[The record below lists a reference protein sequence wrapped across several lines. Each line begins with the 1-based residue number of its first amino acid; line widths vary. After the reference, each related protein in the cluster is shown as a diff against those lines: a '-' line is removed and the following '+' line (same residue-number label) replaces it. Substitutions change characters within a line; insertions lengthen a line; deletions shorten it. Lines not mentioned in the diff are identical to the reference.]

1 MKKITTTKTTET
13 TKTETTKTE
22 TTRTKKANQMAQ
34 AQNPAKL
41 IGQPRA
47 SEALAFG
54 LQMKDKCYHI
64 YITGQTGTGRTTFA
78 KQYAMDIAKTET
90 TPPDLCY
97 VYNFENPKTPK
108 LLTLP
113 PGVGRNLKEN
123 MNELLNRLVS
133 ELPKTF
139 ASKDHEL
146 KKNEVI
152 DVYKAKR
159 DDIIKDMT
167 EEARDQDFGVK
178 NTSSGIYF
186 MPIVDGE
193 VISEEQYEA
202 LSQEE
207 KDNIAE
213 NSVSIQKRAADV
225 MRQIRDYDKRT
236 KKAVE
241 ELEYSLSLF
250 TVGHHM
256 NDIMETFADEP
267 VLLAYLKAV
276 KEDILENIGEFIAD
290 DAEEEEAMQAIMPWY
305 SKKSNEDILTRYK
318 VNLLTDNTDQQGAPV
333 ILDYNPSHSNLV
345 GEIEY
350 DNEFGN
356 FSTDFMKIKPGLLH
370 KANGGYLILQAQDI
384 LGSPHAWETLRR
396 SLITGQIMTEPLRE
410 YNTGVA
416 VSGIKP
422 EAIPLDIKI
431 ILVGGGFYYD
441 LLWTYDDYFEKLFK
455 IRVDFDYE
463 MRLNPENI
471 AEIRHFVESWSAS
484 TAAGTVACITA
495 ADTSTTVTPTIA
507 PSASRRH
514 TQKTL
519 PFDDSAIA
527 RLIEHAARLAERK
540 DRLTTRFSRLTEILS
555 EATAWAKID
564 KSKTVSD
571 VHIKKAITQRDYRL
585 NMYEEKLS
593 ELIEDDI
600 IMIDTQGKKVGQING
615 LAVLD
620 TGDYAFAKPSRITAT
635 VYMGKSGIVNIE
647 KEAEMSGNIHQ
658 KGVQVIIGYLGQTYA
673 QDFPLTLSCRICF
686 EQNYSG
692 IDGDSASSTE
702 LFAILSALTGLPIR
716 QDIAVTGSINQH
728 GEIQPIGGAT
738 PKVEGFF
745 DLCKKRG
752 LTGTQ
757 GVIIP
762 TRNIR
767 DLVLKDEVIEAV
779 RDGLF
784 HIYPIAHVDEGIEIL
799 TGVPA
804 GSEHTSQDEPISNKS
819 YPFDTV
825 HGKAYRQLRAY
836 HRKSLKNDG

>member
-1 MKKITTTKTTET
+1 MKELSWQELKYFYTGHEAAEESTPDTSK
-13 TKTETTKTE
+13 
-22 TTRTKKANQMAQ
+22 
-34 AQNPAKL
+34 KL
-41 IGQPRA
+41 IGQTRA
-47 SEALAFG
+47 SEALRFG
-54 LQMKDKCYHI
+54 LQMKDKHYNI
-64 YITGQTGTGRTTFA
+64 YITGQAGTGRTTFA
-78 KQYAMDIAKTET
+78 SAYARQQAATEP

-97 VYNFENPKTPK
+97 VYNFENPKCPK

-113 PGVGRNLKEN
+113 AGTGYKLKES
-123 MNELLNRLVS
+123 MSDLINRLAS

-139 ASKDHEL
+139 AAKDHEQ

-159 DDIIKDMT
+159 EEIIKEMT
-167 EEARDQDFGVK
+167 EEARIQHFGVK
-178 NTSSGIYF
+178 NTNSGIYF

-193 VISEEQYEA
+193 VISEEQFDA

-207 KDNIAE
+207 KDNISE
-213 NSVSIQKRAADV
+213 NSVSIQKRATEV

-236 KKAVE
+236 KKEVE
-241 ELEYSLSLF
+241 ELEYTLGLF

-256 NDIMETFADEP
+256 NDTMESFANEP
-267 VLLAYLKAV
+267 SILSYLKAV
-276 KEDILENIGEFIAD
+276 KEDILENLAEFMSDESD
-290 DAEEEEAMQAIMPWY
+290 DEEAMQAIMPWY
-305 SKKSNEDILTRYK
+305 NKKSNEDVLTRYK
-318 VNLLTDNTDQQGAPV
+318 INLITDNTNLTGAPV
-333 ILDYNPSHSNLV
+333 VMDYNPSHTNLV

-370 KANGGYLILQAQDI
+370 KANGGYLILQAQDV

-396 SLITGQIMTEPLRE
+396 TLITGQIVTEPLRE
-410 YNTGVA
+410 YTTGVA

-422 EAIPLDIKI
+422 ESIPVDIKI

-463 MRLNPENI
+463 MRLNQENMG
-471 AEIRHFVESWSAS
+471 EISRFVQNW
-484 TAAGTVACITA
+484 ITRENA
-495 ADTSTTVTPTIA
+495 
-507 PSASRRH
+507 
-514 TQKTL
+514 L
-519 PFDDSAIA
+519 PFDDMAIG

-540 DRLTTRFSRLTEILS
+540 DRLTTRFSRLTEILA
-555 EATAWAKID
+555 EATAWARID
-564 KSKTVSD
+564 SAEAVTSTHVQ
-571 VHIKKAITQRDYRL
+571 KAITQRDYRL
-585 NMYEEKLS
+585 NLYEEKLS
-593 ELIEDDI
+593 ELIEDDT
-600 IMIDTQGKKVGQING
+600 IMIDTQGEKVGQING

-635 VYMGKSGIVNIE
+635 VYMGKAGIVNIE
-647 KEAEMSGNIHQ
+647 KEAEMSGAIHD
-658 KGVQVIIGYLGQTYA
+658 KGVQVMIGYLGQTYA

-686 EQNYSG
+686 EQNYNG

-702 LFAILSALTGLPIR
+702 LFAVLSALTGLPIR

-738 PKVEGFF
+738 YKIEGFF
-745 DLCKKRG
+745 DLCNKRG

-762 TRNIR
+762 TRNVR

-804 GSEHTSQDEPISNKS
+804 GSGAV
-819 YPFDTV
+819 YPHDTV
-825 HGKAYRQLRAY
+825 HGKAHRRLRSY
-836 HRKSLKNDG
+836 HRKAMKGEA

>member
-1 MKKITTTKTTET
+1 MTPRELTWQELKFFYDGTSL
-13 TKTETTKTE
+13 KTEGMDEEKNDVSVSMA
-22 TTRTKKANQMAQ
+22 KASLPILAPDSALLPQ
-34 AQNPAKL
+34 KL
-41 IGQPRA
+41 IGQTRA
-47 SEALAFG
+47 SEALRFG
-54 LQMKDKCYHI
+54 LQMKDKSYHI
-64 YITGQTGTGRTTFA
+64 YITGQAGTGRTTFA
-78 KQYAMDIAKTET
+78 KAYAGQIAATEP

-97 VYNFENPKTPK
+97 VYNFENPKCPK

-113 PGVGRNLKEN
+113 AGIGEPLKEA
-123 MNELLNRLVS
+123 MNELMNRLTS

-139 ASKDHEL
+139 SSKDHEL

-152 DVYKAKR
+152 DIFKTKR

-167 EEARDQDFGVK
+167 EEARTQDFGVK

-207 KDNIAE
+207 KDNISE
-213 NSVSIQKRAADV
+213 NSVSIQKRAAEV
-225 MRQIRDYDKRT
+225 MRKIRDYDKRT
-236 KKAVE
+236 KKAIE
-241 ELEYSLSLF
+241 ELEYSLALF

-256 NDIMETFADEP
+256 NDIVQTFAHEP
-267 VLLAYLKAV
+267 SLLTYLKAV
-276 KEDILENIGEFIAD
+276 KEDILENIVEFLAD
-290 DAEEEEAMQAIMPWY
+290 EGEEEEAIQSIMPWY
-305 SKKSNEDILTRYK
+305 NKKSNEDILTRYK
-318 VNLLTDNTDQQGAPV
+318 VNLLTDNKDQAGAPV
-333 ILDYNPSHSNLV
+333 VLDYNPSHNNLV

-370 KANGGYLILQAQDI
+370 KANGGYLILQAQDL

-396 SLITGQIMTEPLRE
+396 SLVTGQIVTEPLRE
-410 YNTGVA
+410 YSTGVA

-422 EAIPLDIKI
+422 EPIPLNVKI
-431 ILVGGGFYYD
+431 IIIGGGYYYD

-463 MRLNPENI
+463 MRLNHENI
-471 AEIRHFVESWSAS
+471 AEIRRFIQNWSEGISGQARDDNEREESNLEKS
-484 TAAGTVACITA
+484 
-495 ADTSTTVTPTIA
+495 
-507 PSASRRH
+507 
-514 TQKTL
+514 L
-519 PFDDSAIA
+519 PFEDAAIG
-527 RLIEHAARLAERK
+527 RIIEYAARLAERK
-540 DRLTTRFSRLTEILS
+540 DRLTTRFNRLTEILA

-564 KSKTVSD
+564 SASAVSAE
-571 VHIKKAITQRDYRL
+571 HIKKAITQRDYRL

-593 ELIEDDI
+593 ELIEDDT
-600 IMIDTQGKKVGQING
+600 IMIDTDGEKIGQING

-635 VYMGKSGIVNIE
+635 VYMGKAGIVNIE
-647 KEAEMSGNIHQ
+647 KEAEMSGAIHD
-658 KGVQVIIGYLGQTYA
+658 KGIQVLIGYLGQTYA

-702 LFAILSALTGLPIR
+702 LFAVLSSLTGLPIR

-762 TRNIR
+762 TRNVR
-767 DLVLKDEVIEAV
+767 DLVLKDEVIDAV
-779 RDGLF
+779 REGLF

-804 GSEHTSQDEPISNKS
+804 RGNDGGKI

-825 HGKAYRQLRAY
+825 HGKAYRRLRSY
-836 HRKSLKNDG
+836 HRKAMKGEV

>member
-1 MKKITTTKTTET
+1 MTPRELTWQELKFFYEDTLQVPSEKT
-13 TKTETTKTE
+13 
-22 TTRTKKANQMAQ
+22 
-34 AQNPAKL
+34 QNTGKEL

-47 SEALAFG
+47 SQALEFG

-78 KQYAMDIAKTET
+78 KTYAEKIAKGES

-97 VYNFENPKTPK
+97 VYNFENPKCPK
-108 LLTLP
+108 LLSLP
-113 PGVGRNLKEN
+113 AGIGRNFTDS
-123 MNELLNRLVS
+123 MCDLLNSLTS

-152 DVYKAKR
+152 DIFKTKR
-159 DDIIKDMT
+159 DDIIKEMT
-167 EEARDQDFGVK
+167 EEARTQDFGVK

-193 VISEEQYEA
+193 IISEEQYEA
-202 LSQEE
+202 LPQEE
-207 KDNIAE
+207 KDSISE

-225 MRQIRDYDKRT
+225 MRQIRDYEKRT

-241 ELEYSLSLF
+241 ELEYSLALF

-256 NDIMETFADEP
+256 NDILQTFAEEP
-267 VLLAYLKAV
+267 TLLAYLKAV
-276 KEDILENIGEFIAD
+276 KEDILENIAEFIAD
-290 DAEEEEAMQAIMPWY
+290 DTEEEEAMQSIMPWY
-305 SKKSNEDILTRYK
+305 NKKSNEDILTRYK

-333 ILDYNPSHSNLV
+333 IVDYNPSHSNMV

-350 DNEFGN
+350 DNEYGN

-370 KANGGYLILQAQDI
+370 RANGGYLILQAQDV

-396 SLITGQIMTEPLRE
+396 SLVTSQIVTEPLRE
-410 YNTGVA
+410 YTTGVA

-422 EAIPLDIKI
+422 EPIPLNIKI
-431 ILVGGGFYYD
+431 ILVGGNFYYD

-463 MRLNPENI
+463 MRLTPENM
-471 AEIRHFVESWSAS
+471 AELSRFVKDWATKENA
-484 TAAGTVACITA
+484 
-495 ADTSTTVTPTIA
+495 
-507 PSASRRH
+507 
-514 TQKTL
+514 L
-519 PFDDSAIA
+519 PFDEGAIG
-527 RLIEHAARLAERK
+527 RLIEYAARLAERK
-540 DRLTTRFSRLTEILS
+540 DRLTTRLNRIAEILA

-564 KSKTVSD
+564 NAETITAT
-571 VHIKKAITQRDYRL
+571 HIKKAITQRDFRL
-585 NMYEEKLS
+585 NMYEEKLG
-593 ELIEDDI
+593 ELIEDDT
-600 IMIDTQGKKVGQING
+600 IMIDTNGEKIGQING

-647 KEAEMSGNIHQ
+647 KEADMSGPIHD
-658 KGVQVIIGYLGQTYA
+658 KGIQVIIGFLGNTYA

-702 LFAILSALTGLPIR
+702 LFAVLSALSGLPLR
-716 QDIAVTGSINQH
+716 QDIAVTGSINQY

-745 DLCKKRG
+745 DICNKRG
-752 LTGTQ
+752 LTGSQ

-762 TRNIR
+762 TRNVR
-767 DLVLKDEVIEAV
+767 DLVLKDEVIDAV

-804 GSEHTSQDEPISNKS
+804 RGSDGGKIF
-819 YPFDTV
+819 PFETV
-825 HGKAYRQLRAY
+825 HGKVYRRLRSY
-836 HRKSLKNDG
+836 HRKALKE

>member
-1 MKKITTTKTTET
+1 MTPSDFYELSWQELKFFCNDLPQNTDNTTV
-13 TKTETTKTE
+13 
-22 TTRTKKANQMAQ
+22 N
-34 AQNPAKL
+34 NKL

-47 SEALAFG
+47 SDALRFG
-54 LQMKDKCYHI
+54 LQMKDKTYHI
-64 YITGQTGTGRTTFA
+64 YIAGQTGTGRTTFA
-78 KQYAMDIAKTET
+78 KSYASDIAAREA
-90 TPPDLCY
+90 TPQDLCY
-97 VYNFENPKTPK
+97 VYNFENPKCPK

-113 PGVGRNLKEN
+113 PGTGHPLKES
-123 MNELLNRLVS
+123 MNELLNRLTS

-139 ASKDHEL
+139 GSKDHEL

-152 DVYKAKR
+152 DIFKAKR
-159 DDIIKDMT
+159 DDIIKIMT

-207 KDNIAE
+207 KDHIAE
-213 NSVSIQKRAADV
+213 NSVSIQKRAAEV

-241 ELEYSLSLF
+241 ELEFSLALF

-256 NDIMETFADEP
+256 ADIMTSFANEP
-267 VLLAYLKAV
+267 SILTYLKAV
-276 KEDILENIGEFIAD
+276 KEDILENIAEFLAD
-290 DAEEEEAMQAIMPWY
+290 DQEDDEAMQALMPWY
-305 SKKSNEDILTRYK
+305 NKKSNEDILTRYN
-318 VNLLTDNTDQQGAPV
+318 VNLLTDNSGQAGAPV
-333 ILDYNPSHSNLV
+333 ILDYNPSHANLV

-370 KANGGYLILQAQDI
+370 RANGGYLILQAQDL

-396 SLITGQIMTEPLRE
+396 SLVTGQIVTEPLRE
-410 YNTGVA
+410 YNTGIA

-422 EAIPLDIKI
+422 EPIPLNIKI
-431 ILVGGGFYYD
+431 ILIGGGYYYD

-463 MRLNPENI
+463 MHLDQENMVELRRFI
-471 AEIRHFVESWSAS
+471 EDWAEKNNKSA
-484 TAAGTVACITA
+484 
-495 ADTSTTVTPTIA
+495 TSEA
-507 PSASRRH
+507 PAID
-514 TQKTL
+514 
-519 PFDDSAIA
+519 FDNSAIA
-527 RLIEHAARLAERK
+527 SIIEYAARLAERK
-540 DRLTTRFSRLTEILS
+540 DRLTTRLSRLTEILA

-564 KSKTVSD
+564 NATAITAE
-571 VHIKKAITQRDYRL
+571 HIKKAIIQRDYRL
-585 NMYEEKLS
+585 NMYEEKLGQ
-593 ELIEDDI
+593 LIEDDT
-600 IMIDTQGKKVGQING
+600 IMISTQGEKIGQING

-647 KEAEMSGNIHQ
+647 KEAEMSGPIHD
-658 KGVQVIIGYLGQTYA
+658 KGVQVIVGYLGQTYA

-702 LFAILSALTGLPIR
+702 LFAILSALTGLPLR

-752 LTGTQ
+752 LTGSQ

-762 TRNIR
+762 TRNVR
-767 DLVLKDEVIEAV
+767 DLVLKDEVIDAV
-779 RDGLF
+779 REGQF
-784 HIYPIAHVDEGIEIL
+784 HIYPIAHVDEGITIL

-804 GSEHTSQDEPISNKS
+804 GNNNGLGHGSKAYS
-819 YPFDTV
+819 FDTV
-825 HGKAYRQLRAY
+825 HGKAYRQLKAY
-836 HRKSLKNDG
+836 HRKSLKTDS

>member
-1 MKKITTTKTTET
+1 
-13 TKTETTKTE
+13 
-22 TTRTKKANQMAQ
+22 
-34 AQNPAKL
+34 
-41 IGQPRA
+41 
-47 SEALAFG
+47 
-54 LQMKDKCYHI
+54 MKDKCYHI

-78 KQYAMDIAKTET
+78 KAYASQIAATEP
-90 TPPDLCY
+90 TPSDLCY
-97 VYNFENPKTPK
+97 VYNFENPKSPK
-108 LLTLP
+108 LLRLP
-113 PGVGRNLKEN
+113 AGTGCRLKDS
-123 MNELLNRLVS
+123 MNDLLNSLTS

-139 ASKDHEL
+139 ASKDHEQ

-152 DVYKAKR
+152 DVFKTKR
-159 DDIIKDMT
+159 DDIIKEMT
-167 EEARDQDFGVK
+167 EEARTQDFGVK
-178 NTSSGIYF
+178 STSSGIYF

-193 VISEEQYEA
+193 LISEEQYEA
-202 LSQEE
+202 LPQEE
-207 KDNIAE
+207 KDSISE

-225 MRQIRDYDKRT
+225 MRQIRDYEKRT

-241 ELEYSLSLF
+241 ELEYSLALF

-256 NDIMETFADEP
+256 NDTMQIFANEP
-267 VLLAYLKAV
+267 ILLTYLKAV
-276 KEDILENIGEFIAD
+276 KEDILENIAEFLAD
-290 DAEEEEAMQAIMPWY
+290 DNEEEEAMQSIMPWY
-305 SKKSNEDILTRYK
+305 NKKSNEDILTRYK
-318 VNLLTDNTDQQGAPV
+318 VNLLTDNTDQTGAPV

-356 FSTDFMKIKPGLLH
+356 LSTDFMKIKPGLLH
-370 KANGGYLILQAQDI
+370 KANGGYLILQAQDV

-396 SLITGQIMTEPLRE
+396 SLVTGHIVTEPLRE

-422 EAIPLDIKI
+422 EAIPLNVKI

-463 MRLNPENI
+463 MRLNPVNM
-471 AEIRHFVESWSAS
+471 AEIKRFVETWVNKKNSTSMANDCVKPCDDIESSA
-484 TAAGTVACITA
+484 AAL
-495 ADTSTTVTPTIA
+495 S
-507 PSASRRH
+507 
-514 TQKTL
+514 
-519 PFDDSAIA
+519 FDDSAIG
-527 RLIEHAARLAERK
+527 RLIEYAARLAERK
-540 DRLTTRFSRLTEILS
+540 DRLTTRFNRLSEILA

-564 KSKTVSD
+564 NANTVTAT
-571 VHIKKAITQRDYRL
+571 HIKKAINQRDYRL

-593 ELIEDDI
+593 ELIEDDT
-600 IMIDTQGKKVGQING
+600 IMIDTQGKKIGQING

-647 KEAEMSGNIHQ
+647 KEAEMSGSIHD
-658 KGVQVIIGYLGQTYA
+658 KGIQVLIGYLGQTYA

-702 LFAILSALTGLPIR
+702 LFAVLSALTGLPLR
-716 QDIAVTGSINQH
+716 QDIAVTGSINQY

-738 PKVEGFF
+738 PKIEGFF
-745 DLCKKRG
+745 DLCQKRG

-762 TRNIR
+762 TRNVR
-767 DLVLKDEVIEAV
+767 DLVLKDEVIDAV

-804 GSEHTSQDEPISNKS
+804 GGSDGSRI
-819 YPFDTV
+819 YPFETV
-825 HGKAYRQLRAY
+825 HGKAYRRLRSY
-836 HRKSLKNDG
+836 HRKAMKGEA

>member
-1 MKKITTTKTTET
+1 MNPKELTWQELKYFYDGPDISPET
-13 TKTETTKTE
+13 NMESKSRE
-22 TTRTKKANQMAQ
+22 
-34 AQNPAKL
+34 L
-41 IGQPRA
+41 IGQARA
-47 SEALAFG
+47 SEALRFG
-54 LQMKDKCYHI
+54 LQMKDKNYNI
-64 YITGQTGTGRTTFA
+64 YVTGQVGTGRTTFA
-78 KQYAMDIAKTET
+78 NAYASQIAATRP

-97 VYNFENPKTPK
+97 VYNFENPKCPK

-113 PGVGRNLKEN
+113 AGTGRKLKDC
-123 MNELLNRLVS
+123 MSDLINRLTS

-139 ASKDHEL
+139 AAKDHEQ

-152 DVYKAKR
+152 DIYKSKR
-159 DDIIKDMT
+159 DEIIKEMT
-167 EEARDQDFGVK
+167 EEARDQHFGVK
-178 NTSSGIYF
+178 NTNSGIYF

-193 VISEEQYEA
+193 VISEEQFDA

-207 KDNIAE
+207 KDSISE
-213 NSVSIQKRAADV
+213 NSISIQKRAADV

-236 KKAVE
+236 KKEVE
-241 ELEYSLSLF
+241 ELEYTLGLF

-256 NDIMETFADEP
+256 NDIMENFANEP
-267 VLLAYLKAV
+267 SLLSYLKAV
-276 KEDILENIGEFIAD
+276 KEDILENLAEFTSD
-290 DAEEEEAMQAIMPWY
+290 DNDEEEAMQAIMPWY

-318 VNLLTDNTDQQGAPV
+318 VNLITDNADQVGAPV
-333 ILDYNPSHSNLV
+333 VVDYNPSHINLV

-370 KANGGYLILQAQDI
+370 KAKGGYLILQAQDV

-396 SLITGQIMTEPLRE
+396 TLITGQIVTESLRE
-410 YNTGVA
+410 YTTGVA

-422 EAIPLDIKI
+422 ESIPVDIKI
-431 ILVGGGFYYD
+431 ILVGDGFYYD

-463 MRLNPENI
+463 MRLNKENI
-471 AEIRHFVESWSAS
+471 AELSRYVHDW
-484 TAAGTVACITA
+484 AGRENA
-495 ADTSTTVTPTIA
+495 
-507 PSASRRH
+507 
-514 TQKTL
+514 L
-519 PFDDSAIA
+519 PFDNAAIG
-527 RLIEHAARLAERK
+527 RLIEYATRLAERK
-540 DRLTTRFSRLTEILS
+540 DRLTTRFSRLTEILA
-555 EATAWAKID
+555 EATSWARIDSAEKITAVHIQKAID
-564 KSKTVSD
+564 K
-571 VHIKKAITQRDYRL
+571 RDYRL

-593 ELIEDDI
+593 ELIEDDT
-600 IMIDTQGKKVGQING
+600 IMIDTDGAKVGQING

-635 VYMGKSGIVNIE
+635 VYMGKAGIVNIE
-647 KEAEMSGNIHQ
+647 KEAEMSGAIHD
-658 KGVQVIIGYLGQTYA
+658 KGVQVMIGYLGQTYA

-702 LFAILSALTGLPIR
+702 LFAVLSALSGLPLR

-738 PKVEGFF
+738 FKVEGFF

-752 LTGTQ
+752 LTGKQ

-762 TRNIR
+762 TRNVR

-804 GSEHTSQDEPISNKS
+804 GGGDDVKI
-819 YPFDTV
+819 YPYDTV
-825 HGKAYRQLRAY
+825 HGKAYRRLRSY
-836 HRKSLKNDG
+836 HRKAMKGES